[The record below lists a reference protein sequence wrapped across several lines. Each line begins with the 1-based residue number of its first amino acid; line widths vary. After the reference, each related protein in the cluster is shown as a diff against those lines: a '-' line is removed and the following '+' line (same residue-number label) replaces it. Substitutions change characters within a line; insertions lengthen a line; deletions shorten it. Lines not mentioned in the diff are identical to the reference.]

1 MDATHAD
8 DSVEFDS
15 QYAEDSDRQKWDT
28 LCREHDKAED
38 DECRERDKAE
48 DDEVAGIT
56 ASCAMF
62 APVGAEGEVRAVV
75 DAYVPVRLAKNTKA
89 VGAEAGFVPF
99 RATDRQADRG
109 ITKGRSK
116 GTPSAGAYERTVG
129 PSKPTRRGTVIVI
142 QGKVL
147 RRE

>member
-1 MDATHAD
+1 MDAAHAD

-28 LCREHDKAED
+28 LCHEHDKAED
-38 DECRERDKAE
+38 DEI
-48 DDEVAGIT
+48 AGIT
-56 ASCAMF
+56 ASRAMF
-62 APVGAEGEVRAVV
+62 APVGAEGEDRAVDTAAV
-75 DAYVPVRLAKNTKA
+75 DAYVPVRVAKNTKV

-116 GTPSAGAYERTVG
+116 GKPSAGACERTVG

-142 QGKVL
+142 PGQVL